1 MPKKNDFKLD
11 VVSVRL
17 VKDAPI
23 YSEHTFNNPADIA
36 AVMGDC
42 MCQFDREVV
51 CVVNL
56 RSDLK
61 PINVHFASVG
71 SLNEAMAHPR
81 ELFKSSILS
90 NAASMML
97 IHCHPSG
104 NVFPSKADTMM
115 TDRMNKLCEL
125 MGIPLIDHIIVGGDN
140 REFFSFREK
149 GMFDNPKITLST
161 DYRTLDIKS
170 PLVAEQGNEKSHSI
184 EGDRVNSAIDGL
196 IEKVGMFAIEK
207 KAISVDQ
214 VKENF
219 SINSEQAESVIRQLE
234 TIGVLGKKNEDGTH
248 TVMMDKDAFINRV
261 RGYQDLAERM
271 RAVAASKNANL
282 ADVTISKKLIIE
294 ENDHAVKA
302 RVPGTWGEEAKY
314 VWLRKENIM
323 EIHGGKTM
331 LTFLDSTKDYKL
343 YDEQN
348 RVVTTQKGTELYTH
362 YDKVESSVRERYEKV
377 QKQQKKTTQKKTVTT
392 KKAR

>member
-23 YSEHTFNNPADIA
+23 YSEHTFNNPTDIA
-36 AVMGDC
+36 AVMGEC

-125 MGIPLIDHIIVGGDN
+125 MGIPLVNALFGMEGVFYLTAFITVFNISVWTQGIVLISGERDMKKVVKVFYSPTMIAIVLGMIS
-140 REFFSFREK
+140 FFLRLRLPSVPAKAVDYIAELNTPLAMIVSGVTIADTNVPALLRKPSVYYVSFLRLLL
-149 GMFDNPKITLST
+149 F
-161 DYRTLDIKS
+161 
-170 PLVAEQGNEKSHSI
+170 PLIVSSALAPFGI
-184 EGDRVNSAIDGL
+184 E
-196 IEKVGMFAIEK
+196 EKVRMTIVIAAAAPPAAMCTLQSIRYGKNSLYSSEVFAFGTLLS
-207 KAISVDQ
+207 AATLPLMVTS
-214 VKENF
+214 
-219 SINSEQAESVIRQLE
+219 AEYL
-234 TIGVLGKKNEDGTH
+234 T
-248 TVMMDKDAFINRV
+248 
-261 RGYQDLAERM
+261 
-271 RAVAASKNANL
+271 
-282 ADVTISKKLIIE
+282 KLIG
-294 ENDHAVKA
+294 
-302 RVPGTWGEEAKY
+302 RVC
-314 VWLRKENIM
+314 
-323 EIHGGKTM
+323 
-331 LTFLDSTKDYKL
+331 
-343 YDEQN
+343 
-348 RVVTTQKGTELYTH
+348 
-362 YDKVESSVRERYEKV
+362 
-377 QKQQKKTTQKKTVTT
+377 
-392 KKAR
+392 

>member
-51 CVVNL
+51 CVV
-56 RSDLK
+56 
-61 PINVHFASVG
+61 
-71 SLNEAMAHPR
+71 
-81 ELFKSSILS
+81 KSSILS

-149 GMFDNPKITLST
+149 GMIDNPKITLST

-170 PLVAEQGNEKSHSI
+170 PLVAEQG
-184 EGDRVNSAIDGL
+184 
-196 IEKVGMFAIEK
+196 
-207 KAISVDQ
+207 
-214 VKENF
+214 
-219 SINSEQAESVIRQLE
+219 
-234 TIGVLGKKNEDGTH
+234 
-248 TVMMDKDAFINRV
+248 
-261 RGYQDLAERM
+261 
-271 RAVAASKNANL
+271 
-282 ADVTISKKLIIE
+282 
-294 ENDHAVKA
+294 KA
-302 RVPGTWGEEAKY
+302 R
-314 VWLRKENIM
+314 
-323 EIHGGKTM
+323 
-331 LTFLDSTKDYKL
+331 
-343 YDEQN
+343 
-348 RVVTTQKGTELYTH
+348 
-362 YDKVESSVRERYEKV
+362 
-377 QKQQKKTTQKKTVTT
+377 
-392 KKAR
+392 